1 MEPCDRRSGSSERPR
16 DRWTARTTAGTT
28 PPPRANAC
36 AHRSRGTIRCAMVQ
50 GGMQRL
56 ASYLHGAWSTGA
68 GATATPINPATEAVL
83 AEVATGGHDLGA
95 AFQYSRTVG
104 SRELAL
110 LTFAQRGNLL

>member
-56 ASYLHGAWSTGA
+56 ASSPHCARSTRA
-68 GATATPINPATEAVL
+68 GPPAPLINPATEAVL
-83 AEVATGGHDLGA
+83 AEVAPGGHDLGA
-95 AFQYSRTVG
+95 AFQYSLPVG

-110 LTFAQRGNLL
+110 LTFSRRGNLL